1 MKKQNKHEE
10 KSTPE
15 IGVDFFV
22 KKHKNH
28 SNVRF

>member
-22 KKHKNH
+22 KKNIKTI
-28 SNVRF
+28 RM